1 MSEHQEQAGRL
12 ERELEEMEE
21 RSERLGDE
29 ISDVREDWE
38 AKRRDES
45 VAGASPPEGAL
56 PMEPNVTTSG
66 GEPSQDGENELP
78 PPEPDETD

>member
-1 MSEHQEQAGRL
+1 MSEHEQQAGRL
-12 ERELEEMEE
+12 ERELQEMEE

-45 VAGASPPEGAL
+45 VPGAPAPESGLPPEAN
-56 PMEPNVTTSG
+56 PTTSG
-66 GEPSQDGENELP
+66 DQPPQDGGNELP